1 MEMVPIKATLFEDF
15 IDGYFPLNVS
25 LGHMLTRHGFSS
37 AWILMRVAPMMEI
50 PGLTAAEPV
59 PLHLNPAHGGQ
70 VDWLAATIRISG
82 QIASLSGLAKWHWNY
97 PARANEKKFLTT
109 LRLAEPAFL
118 RGVGF
123 MAGDVYSRSLGKVRR
138 ETNDPNILL
147 LSTAQL
153 AADPVSYKLKD
164 KLDSAL
170 CWRTDFSQ
178 GLATLTPAALQP
190 WACPYLELPDKKFE
204 EGLLFRNTNNLPMSG
219 IIADSLACL

>member
-1 MEMVPIKATLFEDF
+1 MQMVPIKATLFEDF

-25 LGHMLTRHGFSS
+25 LGHMLARHGFSS

-50 PGLTAAEPV
+50 PGLTVAEPV

-70 VDWLAATIRISG
+70 VDWLAATVRISG
-82 QIASLSGLAKWHWNY
+82 HLVGLSGLAKWHWND
-97 PARANEKKFLTT
+97 PAKANEQKILTT

-123 MAGDVYSRSLGKVRR
+123 MAGDVYSLSLGKVKL
-138 ETNDPNILL
+138 ETSDPNILL
-147 LSTAQL
+147 LSTGQL
-153 AADPVSYKLKD
+153 AADPVSYKLTD

-178 GLATLTPAALQP
+178 GLATVTRAALQP
-190 WACPYLELPDKKFE
+190 WACPYLELPDKNFE
-204 EGLLFRNTNNLPMSG
+204 EGLLFRNTDNLPMSG
-219 IIADSLACL
+219 IISDSLACL